1 MADALE
7 QTKDLFSVD
16 DFNEDD
22 ISDKSK
28 ITRALENPFGEF
40 RPKEEIVEKA
50 KATGTGLLTGTLG
63 IPSDA
68 ATLASAVSSGMA
80 KYADSPTA
88 MMLKDVLKKAE
99 KDVGRP
105 AFDKWFTETTGLES
119 NPENVDQ
126 LVGEVLSPTGAF
138 LAPVKALKDIFAP
151 LKKGVTDFF
160 DKMPPPDSGLAT
172 VNNAP
177 VSSIEET
184 SKLLDKTKTTKPIE
198 TSAPII
204 PESEFVNAKPTI
216 NPIFAGEGTE
226 TGKKQAVKFRELEAE
241 NKYTPE
247 ELFLQT
253 RVYRGDDGQLRWEIS
268 TADAKLKSS
277 WEKSLNFEDEFL
289 GITVPEK
296 ADGFYDGR
304 ASMQL
309 SQILD
314 FPTAYKEYYDVKGV
328 PKYFDDV
335 QTKTREIMS
344 ETQLS
349 PLRNL
354 QVYWERGDRYDNTL
368 GYYTPNRDRI
378 TLNVR
383 QLKAAARQTA
393 EDYGLPF
400 EEAFKLQ
407 VESTLLH
414 EVQHAVQVREGFRMG
429 GDSDNFLPENFDA
442 LVSTNKYKKDRILLD
457 IEDQFDIAIQ
467 DIAKKDASYN
477 SLAVRNKILNEVE
490 TDFNTIY
497 DVLVHKKTN
506 SVDKYKNK
514 SVEELNSIYKKADE
528 RLKNKF
534 STFKDYIYSQ
544 DIDRMKLGLLKNAEE
559 NVKLTNIDKE
569 ATNKYYNLYG
579 EREARLVQKRL
590 EDRFKLNKL
599 GGAEVAKEVES
610 DTKFLSAKGDTD
622 TRGRKL
628 GQMGGFPADT
638 KITKTK
644 LMADGTTFNNTIKK
658 IESNNKKLNNPIFKK
673 INEITK
679 LQDGPLGSRT
689 PMDKDGLPKNL
700 LRDKDGKPLVLYYG
714 DMGQVYDPKTQTYTP
729 SDIPG
734 KLKNK
739 FEPSGRTYTTDR
751 KVGNF
756 VTPNPVFASGYAL
769 RQGGSVIP
777 VYLIADKV
785 SNIKASSF
793 MDIDKAGG
801 DAKRGEVFIG
811 DVGYDSVPPVK
822 LVKGRE
828 VKDLE
833 LRDESIKKYGTEQY
847 TFNSGTQVFS
857 AITGERLTQ
866 LPTINQNIRNK
877 LLNLSQK
884 EEDIA
889 LKNMSPEERIKYK
902 AEKTYTEDL
911 VDDTDFVEDMF
922 KLDRKGD
929 IERNERKRNL
939 AKGGDM
945 KKQMEMFE
953 DGGLKQEG
961 GTIDPVSGND
971 VPPGST
977 QEEVRDDIPAQLS
990 EGEFVFPADV
1000 VRYIGL
1006 EKLMM
1011 MRQEAKQGL
1020 KMMEEMGQMG
1030 NSEEATIPDDLPFDE
1045 TDLDIEDDL
1054 EYNRGGVVQAQAGT
1068 FVNPGTGVSY
1078 VPSQFAG
1085 QQLPSYQPPQ
1095 PPQTYQPPQAPGM
1108 TGGYRPTFY
1117 NEPEKKVTTPTY
1129 SALIG
1134 SRPGQYDEFRTYKN
1148 ESGFEL
1154 QIPFKNGQP
1163 IYPIPEGY
1171 TFVDPEKVETED
1183 VTTKQVTPQTTKV
1196 TEEGGDDPDSG
1207 SKTSAVDLVGDP
1219 YSYKSMFDMDALD
1232 KTMKDISF
1240 SQLSL
1245 FDSKNA
1251 LSRGLSGQINIADV
1265 TLGAQ
1270 KQVMQEYKNN
1280 LPKGYNLVNL
1290 QQPGRDLL
1298 AKNLN
1303 DVKNAY
1309 EAVLTDEKGSPLSL
1323 EELVT
1328 QTNRIG
1334 KDILGEEYSKLSM
1347 KDFYVKG
1354 TNIVNKKA
1362 IQDVVAFTSSQK
1374 RQEKQR
1380 AEDVKK
1386 NQEANLFK
1394 DFENRETDTFG
1405 KGKGDPL
1412 GLDFGSS
1419 YNESD
1424 YSPSDSF
1431 GGTESTESQQEDA
1444 GGSFAGDDPA
1454 FEQGG
1459 LLKKKKP
1466 KVKKMKRG
1474 GLASKK

>member
-1 MADALE
+1 
-7 QTKDLFSVD
+7 
-16 DFNEDD
+16 
-22 ISDKSK
+22 
-28 ITRALENPFGEF
+28 
-40 RPKEEIVEKA
+40 
-50 KATGTGLLTGTLG
+50 
-63 IPSDA
+63 
-68 ATLASAVSSGMA
+68 
-80 KYADSPTA
+80 
-88 MMLKDVLKKAE
+88 
-99 KDVGRP
+99 
-105 AFDKWFTETTGLES
+105 
-119 NPENVDQ
+119 
-126 LVGEVLSPTGAF
+126 
-138 LAPVKALKDIFAP
+138 
-151 LKKGVTDFF
+151 
-160 DKMPPPDSGLAT
+160 
-172 VNNAP
+172 
-177 VSSIEET
+177 
-184 SKLLDKTKTTKPIE
+184 
-198 TSAPII
+198 
-204 PESEFVNAKPTI
+204 
-216 NPIFAGEGTE
+216 
-226 TGKKQAVKFRELEAE
+226 
-241 NKYTPE
+241 
-247 ELFLQT
+247 
-253 RVYRGDDGQLRWEIS
+253 
-268 TADAKLKSS
+268 
-277 WEKSLNFEDEFL
+277 
-289 GITVPEK
+289 
-296 ADGFYDGR
+296 
-304 ASMQL
+304 
-309 SQILD
+309 
-314 FPTAYKEYYDVKGV
+314 
-328 PKYFDDV
+328 
-335 QTKTREIMS
+335 
-344 ETQLS
+344 
-349 PLRNL
+349 
-354 QVYWERGDRYDNTL
+354 
-368 GYYTPNRDRI
+368 
-378 TLNVR
+378 
-383 QLKAAARQTA
+383 
-393 EDYGLPF
+393 
-400 EEAFKLQ
+400 
-407 VESTLLH
+407 
-414 EVQHAVQVREGFRMG
+414 
-429 GDSDNFLPENFDA
+429 
-442 LVSTNKYKKDRILLD
+442 
-457 IEDQFDIAIQ
+457 
-467 DIAKKDASYN
+467 
-477 SLAVRNKILNEVE
+477 
-490 TDFNTIY
+490 
-497 DVLVHKKTN
+497 
-506 SVDKYKNK
+506 
-514 SVEELNSIYKKADE
+514 
-528 RLKNKF
+528 
-534 STFKDYIYSQ
+534 
-544 DIDRMKLGLLKNAEE
+544 
-559 NVKLTNIDKE
+559 
-569 ATNKYYNLYG
+569 
-579 EREARLVQKRL
+579 
-590 EDRFKLNKL
+590 
-599 GGAEVAKEVES
+599 
-610 DTKFLSAKGDTD
+610 
-622 TRGRKL
+622 KL

-638 KITKTK
+638 KITPTK
-644 LMADGTTFNNTIKK
+644 LMSDGTTFNSKIIDFPRTSRDRIKSKRKFDSEKIKVKQAKTRKLEEEQQKIQNIKIAEAHAPMTKLLGAEETNRIMNSSPKFTADGTDFTENSLLLKNLSDRYTEEVLSKLNPDITWISLPNAYKQNPFKKYKDGDILRNADGETVK
-658 IESNNKKLNNPIFKK
+658 IELTSHLPVKDKKLHKNPNVVNVHKEYYVEPTYIFSNGGYMRLTDLEAKGYKK
-673 INEITK
+673 V
-679 LQDGPLGSRT
+679 
-689 PMDKDGLPKNL
+689 
-700 LRDKDGKPLVLYYG
+700 GKPDLSV
-714 DMGQVYDPKTQTYTP
+714 V
-729 SDIPG
+729 SD
-734 KLKNK
+734 
-739 FEPSGRTYTTDR
+739 T
-751 KVGNF
+751 
-756 VTPNPVFASGYAL
+756 
-769 RQGGSVIP
+769 
-777 VYLIADKV
+777 
-785 SNIKASSF
+785 
-793 MDIDKAGG
+793 
-801 DAKRGEVFIG
+801 
-811 DVGYDSVPPVK
+811 
-822 LVKGRE
+822 
-828 VKDLE
+828 
-833 LRDESIKKYGTEQY
+833 KKM
-847 TFNSGTQVFS
+847 N
-857 AITGERLTQ
+857 
-866 LPTINQNIRNK
+866 
-877 LLNLSQK
+877 
-884 EEDIA
+884 
-889 LKNMSPEERIKYK
+889 
-902 AEKTYTEDL
+902 
-911 VDDTDFVEDMF
+911 
-922 KLDRKGD
+922 
-929 IERNERKRNL
+929 
-939 AKGGDM
+939 KGGDM

-1466 KVKKMKRG
+1466 KV
-1474 GLASKK
+1474 